1 MLWTAGAR
9 RKQGKAYPV
18 VMRTFSGGRVIASEG
33 ISLDL
38 VGDKETRE
46 KSRAAPP
53 QSREENG
60 ALLRGSNHGSPQ
72 AGGVTNLL
80 LLFILGS
87 PCSNPWPGLRG
98 GAIS

>member
-9 RKQGKAYPV
+9 RKQGNGYPV
-18 VMRTFSGGRVIASEG
+18 GMHTFSGGRVIAFEG
-33 ISLDL
+33 ISLNL

-46 KSRAAPP
+46 KSRAALP
-53 QSREENG
+53 QCREENG
-60 ALLRGSNHGSPQ
+60 ALLRGSNHGSPR

-87 PCSNPWPGLRG
+87 PRSNPWPGSRG